1 MDKGICCIV
10 IALFDA
16 AKEKK
21 KGKKKIEINWMSI
34 IIVNQK
40 ILFDYKKLGY
50 DPNTGGI
57 LWFNN
62 KKLWSSMK
70 NIVSFLWNQ
79 FLNRNHKCVFVCL
92 QNTELLILTAQ
103 GSGSAKRWFK
113 RELRAP

>member
-21 KGKKKIEINWMSI
+21 KREKIEINWMST
-34 IIVNQK
+34 VNQK

-70 NIVSFLWNQ
+70 NIVSLLWNQ
-79 FLNRNHKCVFVCL
+79 FLSKNHKCIFVCL
-92 QNTELLILTAQ
+92 QNMELLILIAQ
-103 GSGSAKRWFK
+103 GSGRTKRWFK
-113 RELRAP
+113 REL